1 MTENEDVRI
10 INEMDTAADGK
21 VTPADDYAAL
31 VRDAANGDPDAMER
45 LLVRAQASA
54 YRFSVMVCGRTDETE
69 DVMQEALVSTY
80 KHAGAIRDPN
90 SFKAWLYRTVRNACL
105 LNRRKRVAE
114 PAHMASLDD
123 RGPYDDAR
131 VIDPTDTG
139 ASPEEAL
146 EASDRRTQLR
156 KALLTLPGPQREVLV
171 LRDLEGLSTREVAEV
186 VQISE
191 DNVKQRLHRA
201 RVALRA
207 ALEPTP

>member
-1 MTENEDVRI
+1 
-10 INEMDTAADGK
+10 MDAASATN

-31 VRDAANGDPDAMER
+31 VRDAAEGDPEAMER
-45 LLVRAQASA
+45 LLLRAQASA

-80 KHAGAIRDPN
+80 KHARAIRDPN
-90 SFKAWLYRTVRNACL
+90 AFKAWLYRTVRNACL
-105 LNRRKRVAE
+105 LNRRRRVAE
-114 PAHMASLDD
+114 PAHLLSLDD
-123 RGPYDDAR
+123 AGPHDDAR
-131 VIDPTDTG
+131 VLEPADTG
-139 ASPEEAL
+139 ENPEDAL
-146 EASDRRTQLR
+146 EAADRRAQLR
-156 KALLTLPGPQREVLV
+156 KALLTLPGPQREVIV